1 MEHYLTPFL
10 ACIVAVQL
18 TYAYVAP
25 AISQGKVVIKP
36 NTIGESALFTAGM
49 SIGFFIVYTALSIG
63 IVVGLV
69 PFLKEWTKFAD
80 DGMIYWM
87 SIPVRLCIAQFAFFL
102 LSIGAGKLLKSSA
115 RIEPGKGA
123 WKVAWV
129 PALVVVIADI
139 IVGHFVDAYF
149 SQH

>member
-10 ACIVAVQL
+10 ACIVSVQL
-18 TYAYVAP
+18 IYSYAAP
-25 AISQGKVVIKP
+25 AITQGKVVIKP
-36 NTIGESALFTAGM
+36 KTIGEGALFTAGM
-49 SIGFFIVYTALSIG
+49 SVAFFIVYTGLSIG

-87 SIPVRLCIAQFAFFL
+87 SIPVRLCIAQFAFFM

-115 RIEPGKGA
+115 RIELGWAA
-123 WKVAWV
+123 WKVAWA
-129 PALVVVIADI
+129 PALVIVIADI

-149 SQH
+149 LQH